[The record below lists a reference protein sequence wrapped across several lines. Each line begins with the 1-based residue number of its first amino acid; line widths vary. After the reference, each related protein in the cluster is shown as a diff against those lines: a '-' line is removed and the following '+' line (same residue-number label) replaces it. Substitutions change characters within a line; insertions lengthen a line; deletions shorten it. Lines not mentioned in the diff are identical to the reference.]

1 MHVQQCINKKLKLQL
16 LKAHTEN
23 RNYKA
28 EHQCILNCS
37 SHKLKTYTSQTAN
50 RVLLILT
57 TKSKYFNSSASKT
70 ECFYFYQNRVAT
82 MLSMKTE

>member
-57 TKSKYFNSSASKT
+57 TNQSTSTVQLAKLSASITQAKT
-70 ECFYFYQNRVAT
+70 E
-82 MLSMKTE
+82 